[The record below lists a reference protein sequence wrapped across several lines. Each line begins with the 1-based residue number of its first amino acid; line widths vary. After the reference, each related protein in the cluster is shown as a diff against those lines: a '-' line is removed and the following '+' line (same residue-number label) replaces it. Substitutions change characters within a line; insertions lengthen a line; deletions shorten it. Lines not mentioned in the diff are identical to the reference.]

1 MQTFN
6 LLKYVTDCSLLV
18 GSESASAAVNHLAA
32 ALCEAQVTRRD
43 LGRRERNCKPGKP
56 TLRPGQEGMLRASV
70 WLTEGLCQLWHCCH
84 GSVLPDH
91 HVHGSRVRS
100 CARTWPETTVGPH
113 GSTHI
118 CKATLLPS
126 VTRRRSGRPCP
137 RGTSCPAI
145 KGQCQQHHSGS

>member
-6 LLKYVTDCSLLV
+6 LPKYVTDCSLLV

-32 ALCEAQVTRRD
+32 ALCEAQVTRHY

-56 TLRPGQEGMLRASV
+56 RLRPGQEGVLGASV
-70 WLTEGLCQLWHCCH
+70 WLTEGLCQPWHRCH
-84 GSVLPDH
+84 GPVLPDY

-100 CARTWPETTVGPH
+100 GARTWPEAAAGPV

-118 CKATLLPS
+118 CRAAPLPS
-126 VTRRRSGRPCP
+126 VTRRRSGWPCP
-137 RGTSCPAI
+137 RGVSHPAI
-145 KGQCQQHHSGS
+145 KGQR